1 MQKNSYYI
9 NFRFTLI
16 RHNELFVFA
25 HILSLICSSIL
36 MKQETFSLF
45 TFQHKHEPF
54 QQLFIVKGFDN
65 FDQGYQIIDR
75 DTTNNITNT

>member
-1 MQKNSYYI
+1 
-9 NFRFTLI
+9 
-16 RHNELFVFA
+16 
-25 HILSLICSSIL
+25 